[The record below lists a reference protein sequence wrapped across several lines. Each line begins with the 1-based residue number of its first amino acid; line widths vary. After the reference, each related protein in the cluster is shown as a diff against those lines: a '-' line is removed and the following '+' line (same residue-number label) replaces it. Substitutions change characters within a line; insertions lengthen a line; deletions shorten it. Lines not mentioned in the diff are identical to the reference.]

1 MRSTSARYDG
11 DYDPTLLSQ
20 LSRVLFMKRKPQEA
34 PAGASQPGSEEDVDD
49 EDTAFASKE
58 ETGEAILS
66 VLQLR
71 RTFLQRKGIT
81 DMRHILTDEERAELT
96 NTVLVDYEMSTQ
108 QVELQER
115 DTAKGK
121 YMGLTPPGGAA
132 RPARR
137 GKGKGR
143 GKAHAGGAAQPTA
156 KGSAAAFEG
165 QQKRKRWRQH
175 LQRTCGSK
183 QIWELLA
190 YTGSFHVDYLR
201 EALETT
207 ATQDDDE
214 ETASL
219 PAQKR
224 RVLRHAK
231 AEAKAAFQEGARLAR
246 RRELQSQ
253 GGASQPARSGQEA
266 VLFSKPQL
274 DILDK
279 WDKGILRENL
289 NKVITELGHGRL
301 QSNTGEFLDI
311 GGSTGGGSRRIID
324 GWTPPDWRQFLSEPD
339 DNFLG

>member
-11 DYDPTLLSQ
+11 DYDPTLLGQ

-34 PAGASQPGSEEDVDD
+34 PAGASQPGREEDVDD

-66 VLQLR
+66 MLQLR
-71 RTFLQRKGIT
+71 REFLQRKGIT

-96 NTVLVDYEMSTQ
+96 KTVLEDYEMSTQ

-115 DTAKGK
+115 DTAKGIDK
-121 YMGLTPPGGAA
+121 GMTP
-132 RPARR
+132 
-137 GKGKGR
+137 
-143 GKAHAGGAAQPTA
+143 AGGAAQPTA
-156 KGSAAAFEG
+156 KGSVAAFEG
-165 QQKRKRWRQH
+165 QQKRKRWCQH

-201 EALETT
+201 EAIEST

-214 ETASL
+214 ESASL

-274 DILDK
+274 YILDK
-279 WDKGILRENL
+279 WEKGLLRQNL
-289 NKVITELGHGRL
+289 NKVTTELGHGRL

-324 GWTPPDWRQFLSEPD
+324 GWTPPDWRQFLSETD
-339 DNFLG
+339 DDFLG